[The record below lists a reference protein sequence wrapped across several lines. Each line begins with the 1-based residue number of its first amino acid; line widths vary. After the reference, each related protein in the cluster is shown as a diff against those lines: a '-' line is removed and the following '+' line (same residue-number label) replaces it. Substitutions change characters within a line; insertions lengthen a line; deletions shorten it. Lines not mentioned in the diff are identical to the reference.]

1 MSKAVRFG
9 HLPYHFNT
17 LDESIVAYQRKDGQ
31 VRHRDKAGG
40 QDIKPQVCRSLS
52 LKATQDVQLYV
63 YGNACGCSRGVK
75 TGQFPNS
82 SLVPVPVQRLQQS
95 CLATL
100 NSAIRFS
107 QSRFAAITY
116 CKEVL
121 GGRLS
126 KKLAHQIGSEG
137 TKKDLSFRNCHSF
150 FSNCDIRKKKKK
162 KKKKC

>member
-1 MSKAVRFG
+1 M
-9 HLPYHFNT
+9 
-17 LDESIVAYQRKDGQ
+17 
-31 VRHRDKAGG
+31 
-40 QDIKPQVCRSLS
+40 
-52 LKATQDVQLYV
+52 
-63 YGNACGCSRGVK
+63 NACGCSRGVK

-121 GGRLS
+121 GGRPS
-126 KKLAHQIGSEG
+126 KKLARHIGSEG
-137 TKKDLSFRNCHSF
+137 TKKDLSFRNCHGF
-150 FSNCDIRKKKKK
+150 FFKLRHQKKEKEKEKKNVEVNTSK
-162 KKKKC
+162 QKLIFGPSSGHARSTRFLAAARVSSPPDSPLLLPHPVGTLVTLFPQSSSYLTRP